1 MASRSWEF
9 HASTQCCANCRASV
23 SVSIRWIKRIVDV
36 DLKWAA
42 FLRAAQPCCL
52 RAATNAFNARVTIAP
67 MVSHCFSRNPAAV
80 PPCKEQSRASG
91 ELGSERARGGRSD
104 DWKKRNRC
112 IYCGQTRGLTA
123 VTGQQAI
130 CCRVDSIDVP
140 AITFLDVMM
149 RANESLQTV

>member
-42 FLRAAQPCCL
+42 LLRAAQPCCL

-67 MVSHCFSRNPAAV
+67 MVRATASRVISQQSHHAKNKV
-80 PPCKEQSRASG
+80 GHQENWGQN
-91 ELGSERARGGRSD
+91 ARGVEDQTIGR
-104 DWKKRNRC
+104 NE
-112 IYCGQTRGLTA
+112 
-123 VTGQQAI
+123 TG
-130 CCRVDSIDVP
+130 VSI
-140 AITFLDVMM
+140 A
-149 RANESLQTV
+149 